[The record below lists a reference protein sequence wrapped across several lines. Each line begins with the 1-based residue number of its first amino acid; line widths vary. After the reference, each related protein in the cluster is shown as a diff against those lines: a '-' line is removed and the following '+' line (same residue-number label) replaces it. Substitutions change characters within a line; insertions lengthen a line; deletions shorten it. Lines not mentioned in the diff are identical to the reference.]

1 MTSANI
7 LKKNPT
13 QFLSLS
19 QFLHQEQAKHQTCPT
34 LCLLIEHIAQH
45 CQQIGQRVRQGSLG
59 GILGSAGQENVQGEV
74 QQKLDIIANDML
86 LENQHWHTALAGVA
100 SEEMDNVLLLEE
112 RVDAPYL
119 LLFDPLD
126 GSSNINVNTSIGTIF
141 SVLNNPDEPISEQ
154 SFLQAG
160 RQQVAAGYAI
170 YGPQTMLVLSLGQ
183 GVYGFTLDPYNGI
196 WVLTHERLMIPTETK
211 EFAINMSNMRHWH
224 APIRAYIEDCL
235 AGIEGPLKKDYNMRW
250 IASMVADV
258 HRVLMRGGVF
268 MYPRDQR
275 PDVRNGKLRLLYEAN
290 PMSFL
295 VAQAGGHAIDDPTP
309 ILNIAPQSLH
319 QRVGVI
325 LGSANEVQRIAE
337 YFTR

>member
-7 LKKNPT
+7 LKDNSAQP
-13 QFLSLS
+13 QSLTH
-19 QFLHQEQAKHQTCPT
+19 FLHQQQAQHQICPD
-34 LCLLIEHIAQH
+34 LCRLIEHMAAH

-59 GILGSAGQENVQGEV
+59 GILGSTEQENVQGEI

-86 LENQHWHTALAGVA
+86 LDNQHWHAALAGVA
-100 SEEMDNVLLLEE
+100 SEEMDQVMLLEE
-112 RVDAPYL
+112 RTDAPYL

-141 SVLNNPDEPISEQ
+141 SVLKSPGPELNEQ
-154 SFLQAG
+154 SFLQPG
-160 RQQVAAGYAI
+160 HQQVAAGYAI
-170 YGPQTMLVLSLGQ
+170 YGPQTMLVFSLGQ
-183 GVYGFTLDPYNGI
+183 GVHGFTLDPYNGL
-196 WVLTHERLMIPTETK
+196 WVLTHEQLTIPVETS

-224 APIRAYIEDCL
+224 PPIHAYIQDCL
-235 AGIEGPLKKDYNMRW
+235 AGATGPLKKDYNMRW

-275 PDVRNGKLRLLYEAN
+275 PDVRAGKLRLLYEAN

-295 VAQAGGHAIDDPTP
+295 VTQAGGLAIDNPTP
-309 ILNIAPQSLH
+309 ILELSPKSLH

-325 LGSANEVQRIAE
+325 LGSANEIRRIAS
-337 YFTR
+337 YF